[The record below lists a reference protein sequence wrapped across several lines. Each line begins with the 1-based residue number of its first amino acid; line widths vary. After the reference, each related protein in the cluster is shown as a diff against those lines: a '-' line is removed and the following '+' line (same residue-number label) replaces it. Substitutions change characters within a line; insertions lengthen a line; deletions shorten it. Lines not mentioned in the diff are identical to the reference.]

1 MRYRL
6 ITEQID
12 AIMRLDTIE
21 DIQRDA
27 LVTVIFLETSVEADI
42 QIICIALFQQVH
54 PRRYLGEIELR
65 SDRRTQCLYVHCGG
79 S

>member
-12 AIMRLDTIE
+12 AIMRLDTIKY
-21 DIQRDA
+21 IQRDT
-27 LVTVIFLETSVEADI
+27 LVPVIFLETSVEADI
-42 QIICIALFQQVH
+42 QSVSIALSQQVY
-54 PRRYLGEIELR
+54 PRGYLGEIELR
-65 SDRRTQCLYVHCGG
+65 SDRRTQCLNVHCGG

>member
-12 AIMRLDTIE
+12 AIMRLDTIK
-21 DIQRDA
+21 DIQRDT
-27 LVTVIFLETSVEADI
+27 LVPVIFLETCVEADI
-42 QIICIALFQQVH
+42 QSVSIALSQQVH
-54 PRRYLGEIELR
+54 PRGYLGEIELR
-65 SDRRTQCLYVHCGG
+65 SDRRTQCLNVHCGG